1 MYSFAVNKY
10 LYPVASVGFLFSLNN
25 DARNHELEKKKD
37 VPQGLIGKKNPA
49 FKYPR
54 PAGTADN
61 TTIFKTP
68 GFHVD
73 TVAT

>member
-37 VPQGLIGKKNPA
+37 VPQGLIGKKKIPLLNIRGLQEQRITLR
-49 FKYPR
+49 FSKR
-54 PAGTADN
+54 QDSM
-61 TTIFKTP
+61 
-68 GFHVD
+68 
-73 TVAT
+73 